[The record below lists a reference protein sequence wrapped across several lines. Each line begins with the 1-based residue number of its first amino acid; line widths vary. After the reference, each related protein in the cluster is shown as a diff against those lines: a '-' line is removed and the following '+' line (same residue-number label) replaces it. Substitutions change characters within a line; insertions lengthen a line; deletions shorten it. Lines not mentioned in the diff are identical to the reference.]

1 MDRLIK
7 NKTKRVIHESTLQCQ
22 KEYLWKILG
31 EIVNF
36 DIYTKLFTKETDDE
50 QYEYL
55 KSLECL
61 FIQKARGYSIPKHII
76 LHSKQFTTLQLL
88 TNRYDLAPSKIK
100 LQITQLSTCCSRKR
114 KNAKL
119 IY

>member
-1 MDRLIK
+1 MDRFRK

-22 KEYLWKILG
+22 QEYLWKILG
-31 EIVNF
+31 VIVNR
-36 DIYTKLFTKETDDE
+36 DIYTELFTKETDDE

-61 FIQKARGYSIPKHII
+61 FIQRGRGYSIPKHII

-88 TNRYDLAPSKIK
+88 TNRHDLVPGKIK

-114 KNAKL
+114 KHARL